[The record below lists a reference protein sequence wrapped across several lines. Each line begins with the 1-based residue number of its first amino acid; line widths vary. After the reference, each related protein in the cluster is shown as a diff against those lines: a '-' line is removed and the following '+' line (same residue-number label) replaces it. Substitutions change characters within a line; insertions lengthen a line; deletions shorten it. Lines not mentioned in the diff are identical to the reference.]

1 MILVAGGSG
10 RLGTLVVGRLAALGV
25 DVRVLT
31 RDRARAAHLEG
42 VAAEIVIG
50 DVRDPDTLV
59 GAVAAVDTIV
69 SAVQGFDGPGRVSP
83 ASVDQAGNINLIDA
97 AAGVGAD
104 VVLVSTVGAGP
115 DSPMEL
121 FRAKYEAEQHLKA
134 SSVRWTIV
142 RASAFAELWADIM
155 VKPIVFGKG
164 DNPINFVSVTDVAAV
179 VERAALDPAS
189 RGHTLEVG
197 GPDDLTFNELAGILG
212 GARGDDGKVR
222 HVPRW
227 VLRVTAPTSRRSRAA
242 LTMDTADMRFD
253 ARPARVGAAD
263 VPMSDIRGA

>member
-1 MILVAGGSG
+1 M
-10 RLGTLVVGRLAALGV
+10 
-25 DVRVLT
+25 
-31 RDRARAAHLEG
+31 
-42 VAAEIVIG
+42 
-50 DVRDPDTLV
+50 
-59 GAVAAVDTIV
+59 

-83 ASVDQAGNINLIDA
+83 ASVDRDGNINLIDA

-104 VVLVSTVGAGP
+104 VVLVSTIGAGP

-155 VKPIVFGKG
+155 VKPIVFGNG
-164 DNPINFVSVTDVAAV
+164 DNPINFVSVADVAAV
-179 VERAALDPAS
+179 VERAVLDPAS

-212 GARGDDGKVR
+212 TRQRRRRQGAPRPPVGAEGHGSDLTAIPSRPHDGHGR
-222 HVPRW
+222 YALRRSSVPCR
-227 VLRVTAPTSRRSRAA
+227 SRRC
-242 LTMDTADMRFD
+242 
-253 ARPARVGAAD
+253 PD
-263 VPMSDIRGA
+263 V